1 MSTTYVW
8 EIHRLESK
16 TVNGNSDSV
25 CLVHWAK
32 IAIAEDDTRTRFCGA
47 TPISSEGTTNFTAYE
62 NLTETQVIEWVKAAI
77 STSEMTDINKFLEEG
92 LEEARNRQIIK
103 SNPWD

>member
-8 EIHRLESK
+8 EIHRLESR
-16 TVNGNSDSV
+16 TVGGNNDSV

-62 NLTETQVIEWVKAAI
+62 DLTEAKVIEWVLKEIDSA
-77 STSEMTDINKFLEEG
+77 EMGEIDKFLEEG
-92 LEEARNRQIIK
+92 LESTRKRQITK
-103 SNPWD
+103 PNPWD